1 MFSLFYYKGRGN
13 DLKILVELL
22 GGTIGS
28 HKDGSG
34 TVVLGRDMTDIL
46 PASVDAVV
54 RSPLTYSSENATAET
69 YREALRAIA
78 KDTDETDPDGILI
91 LHGTDT
97 MAFFAQLAHRVLG
110 GAVPVQIAGSVL
122 PPDDPDSD
130 YLKQITDGIRFLEE
144 GKSGVVCE
152 GRSIPL
158 DRVTSA
164 DISGR
169 YGEHPDTFEHFSGID
184 ILARRAQRFLS
195 DEPLPKLLVI
205 PAVPGA
211 VIPDG
216 GFDRVLIDCYHS
228 GTAPV
233 SLVPLIEKWTSEGI
247 KVFLA
252 PIPSG
257 GNIYES
263 LRELIGAGAIPLQSM
278 PFEGAWAEAI
288 LLLSDGKE

>member
-1 MFSLFYYKGRGN
+1 M
-13 DLKILVELL
+13 L

-28 HKDGSG
+28 RKDEDGI
-34 TVVLGRDMTDIL
+34 VVLGRDMSDLIPDGTDTVI
-46 PASVDAVV
+46 
-54 RSPLTYSSENATAET
+54 RSPLTYSSENATPAT
-69 YREALRAIA
+69 YQDALKAVAADI
-78 KDTDETDPDGILI
+78 DETAPDGVLI

-97 MAFFAQLAHRVLG
+97 MAFFAQLAARVLG
-110 GAVPVQIAGSVL
+110 YRGVPVQIAGSVL

-130 YLKQITDGIRFLEE
+130 CRKQIADAVRFLSE

-164 DISGR
+164 DICGR
-169 YGEHPDTFEHFSGID
+169 YGEHPETFEHFYGID
-184 ILARRAQRFLS
+184 FLAKRAQEFLS

-211 VIPDG
+211 VIPES

-233 SLVPLIEKWTSEGI
+233 SLVPYISRWTAEGI

-263 LRELIGAGAIPLQSM
+263 LRVLMDAGAQPLPGM
-278 PFEGAWAEAI
+278 PFEGAWAEA
-288 LLLSDGKE
+288 LLL

>member
-1 MFSLFYYKGRGN
+1 M
-13 DLKILVELL
+13 KILVELL

-28 HKDGSG
+28 HKDENG

-46 PASVDAVV
+46 PQGIDAVI
-54 RSPLTYSSENATAET
+54 RSPLTYSSENATADT
-69 YREALRAIA
+69 YREALRAIS
-78 KDTDETDPDGILI
+78 KDMDETCPEGVLI

-97 MAFFAQLAHRVLG
+97 MAYFAQLVCRVLSG
-110 GAVPVQIAGSVL
+110 EVPVQIAGSVL

-130 YLKQITDGIRFLEE
+130 CRKQIADAVRFLSE

-164 DISGR
+164 DIRGR
-169 YGEHPDTFEHFSGID
+169 YGEHPDTFEHFYGTD
-184 ILARRAQRFLS
+184 ILAKRAQRFLS

-205 PAVPGA
+205 PGVPGA
-211 VIPDG
+211 VIPES

-233 SLVPLIEKWTSEGI
+233 SLAAPISRWTAEGI

-263 LRELIGAGAIPLQSM
+263 LRVLIDAGAQPLPGM

-288 LLLSDGKE
+288 LFSPGGEE

>member
-28 HKDGSG
+28 HKDGHG

-46 PASVDAVV
+46 PESIDAVV
-54 RSPLTYSSENATAET
+54 RSPMTYSSENATAET
-69 YREALRAIA
+69 YREALKAIT
-78 KDTDETDPDGILI
+78 KDMEEICPEGVLI

-110 GAVPVQIAGSVL
+110 GAVPVQIAGSIL

-144 GKSGVVCE
+144 GTSGVVCE

-169 YGEHPDTFEHFSGID
+169 YGEHPDTFENFSGMD
-184 ILARRAQRFLS
+184 ILEKRRRRFLS

-205 PAVPGA
+205 PAVPGY
-211 VIPDG
+211 VIPEN
-216 GFDRVLIDCYHS
+216 GFDRVLIQCFHS
-228 GTAPV
+228 GTANQ
-233 SLVPLIEKWTSEGI
+233 SLVPYIKKWTSEG
-247 KVFLA
+247 KRCFLA
-252 PIPSG
+252 PFPAG

-263 LRELIGAGAIPLQSM
+263 TKMLCGAGAEILLGM
-278 PFEGAWAEAI
+278 PFEGAWAEA
-288 LLLSDGKE
+288 LLI

>member
-69 YREALRAIA
+69 YREALKAIS

-110 GAVPVQIAGSVL
+110 GAIPVQIAGSVL

-130 YLKQITDGIRFLEE
+130 YLKQISDGIRFLEE

-158 DRVTSA
+158 DSVMSA
-164 DISGR
+164 GRDGR
-169 YGEHPDTFEHFSGID
+169 YGEYPDTFERHSGLH
-184 ILARRAQRFLS
+184 ILADRAARFLS
-195 DEPLPKLLVI
+195 DEPLPRLLVI
-205 PAVPGA
+205 PAVPGY
-211 VIPDG
+211 VIPED
-216 GFDRVLIDCYHS
+216 GFDRVLIQCFHS
-228 GTAPV
+228 GTANQ
-233 SLVPLIEKWTSEGI
+233 SLVPYIKKWTSEG
-247 KVFLA
+247 KRCFLA
-252 PIPSG
+252 PFPAG

-263 LRELIGAGAIPLQSM
+263 TRMLCGAGAEILLGM
-278 PFEGAWAEAI
+278 PFEGAWAEALMI
-288 LLLSDGKE
+288 